1 MVSTGSHRLFP
12 AFSKLISHNFLGFD
26 ILLSMHGIE
35 LHHFTTHK
43 PSEFTSVSVRG
54 TEKFHGAKHHTE
66 HRKQQ
71 EVLQQSRII

>member
-1 MVSTGSHRLFP
+1 LVSTFFF
-12 AFSKLISHNFLGFD
+12 AWKDF
-26 ILLSMHGIE
+26 E
-35 LHHFTTHK
+35 LQHFTTDK